1 MSELKYKRVLLK
13 LSGEALAGETK
24 FGVNE
29 ITIGKICDKIKELV
43 DLNAE
48 VAIVVGGGNFWRGKN
63 GHEMERTTS
72 DYMGML
78 ATCMNGL
85 ALQDALESRGVPARL
100 QTAVEMRTIAEQY
113 IKRKADK
120 HLANGRVVIFSGG
133 TGSPFFTTDTAAALR
148 AAEIEADA
156 ILVGNKE
163 EITLIAKN
171 IGMDL
176 NKFEIVNIEDPKKAA
191 LHAVELVSTG
201 RADMLMKGLLDTA
214 TFLRSVLNKE
224 VGLRTGKL
232 MSHVAVFEIEGID
245 RLILLTD
252 AAFNTYPELKDKA
265 QIIRNSV
272 VVAKACGISTPK
284 VAPICAVEVVNEN
297 MQATVDAA
305 LLSKMSDRGQIKGC
319 IVDGPLALDNALSIE
334 AAEHKGISGPVAGN
348 ADILL
353 LPNIETANVMYKTL
367 TYTANTKNG
376 GILVGT
382 SAPVILT
389 SRADSF
395 ETKVNSIAL
404 AALVA
409 ENK

>member
-1 MSELKYKRVLLK
+1 MKRVLLIK
-13 LSGEALAGETK
+13 PL
-24 FGVNE
+24 
-29 ITIGKICDKIKELV
+29 ICSIFILVAYYIIFKTEL
-43 DLNAE
+43 LFTNKE
-48 VAIVVGGGNFWRGKN
+48 VATFINYMNKRNDFLDATNFMIWLVIISALVVTALNKMDKVKVKRCIMSKSFDDLLTKLKGIQRKKVAVAVAQDEPVLEAVKEANDRG
-63 GHEMERTTS
+63 
-72 DYMGML
+72 
-78 ATCMNGL
+78 
-85 ALQDALESRGVPARL
+85 
-100 QTAVEMRTIAEQY
+100 I
-113 IKRKADK
+113 
-120 HLANGRVVIFSGG
+120 
-133 TGSPFFTTDTAAALR
+133 
-148 AAEIEADA
+148 ADA

-319 IVDGPLALDNALSIE
+319 IVDGPLALDNALSEE
-334 AAEHKGISGPVAGN
+334 AAHHKGVTGSVAGK

-353 LPNIETANVMYKTL
+353 LPNIDVANVMYKSL
-367 TYTANTKNG
+367 TYTASTKNG

-404 AALVA
+404 AALVS
-409 ENK
+409 EGRK